1 MKKRILFLTLILA
14 GAFMLAAIDASA
26 CTACHKKESDQNECK
41 MAKLKSVGKL
51 LWSNKDFLGLT
62 EEQLN
67 KIKDIKH
74 SGLKDL
80 IRLNAEVEV
89 LEIDLQSEMW
99 EPQIAVETVNGLLD
113 QKFAVKNKIA
123 KTFVQAVADMQQV
136 LSEEQRGKALKLAKQ
151 AKEDK
156 EKCGKFACGKCS
168 KSDCG
173 KCPKTADGEKFCPI
187 TGKILK
193 SDKAPMKA
201 TGKGM

>member
-1 MKKRILFLTLILA
+1 MKKRLLFLSLLLA
-14 GAFMLAAIDASA
+14 GVFMSAAIDASA

-41 MAKLKSVGKL
+41 MAELKSVGKL

-62 EEQLN
+62 QEQLD

-74 SGLKDL
+74 SALKDL

-89 LEIDLQSEMW
+89 LEIDLHSEMW
-99 EPQIAVETVNGLLD
+99 EPLIAVETVNGLLE

-136 LSEEQRGKALKLAKQ
+136 LSEDQRAKVLKLKMQ
-151 AKEDK
+151 AKEEK
-156 EKCGKFACGKCS
+156 EKYGKSACGQ
-168 KSDCG
+168 
-173 KCPKTADGEKFCPI
+173 CPKTAGGEKVCPI
-187 TGKILK
+187 TGKTLK
-193 SDKAPMKA
+193 PDKAPLKA